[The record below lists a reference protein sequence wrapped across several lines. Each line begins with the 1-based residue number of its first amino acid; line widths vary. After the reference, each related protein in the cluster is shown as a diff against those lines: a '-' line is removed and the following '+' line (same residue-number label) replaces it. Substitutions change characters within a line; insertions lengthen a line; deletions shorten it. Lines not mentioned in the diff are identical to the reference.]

1 MWDRAQSCGV
11 QVRRIP
17 ISDETLTQ
25 KQKKKGKKQTQHQTT
40 LINDCRLILH
50 TEMDKFRKKLGASLF
65 FFGRVE
71 RKGPKI
77 DCASQGPDQTL
88 APVGF

>member
-25 KQKKKGKKQTQHQTT
+25 KQKKKGKKQTQHQD
-40 LINDCRLILH
+40 NANKRLPFDFAYRNGQI
-50 TEMDKFRKKLGASLF
+50 
-65 FFGRVE
+65 
-71 RKGPKI
+71 
-77 DCASQGPDQTL
+77 
-88 APVGF
+88 